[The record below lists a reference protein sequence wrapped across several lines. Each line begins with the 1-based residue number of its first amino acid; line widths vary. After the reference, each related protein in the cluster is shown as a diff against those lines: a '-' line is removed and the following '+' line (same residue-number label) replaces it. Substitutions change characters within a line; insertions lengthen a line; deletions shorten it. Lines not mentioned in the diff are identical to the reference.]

1 MLKRG
6 RGGQNAVVK
15 IILSETAV
23 IKEVIF
29 KGGIGKRGDKT
40 PFQIMVMVA
49 QVKRVYSSKQHE
61 EKMH

>member
-1 MLKRG
+1 M
-6 RGGQNAVVK
+6 K

-23 IKEVIF
+23 IKEVIL

-49 QVKRVYSSKQHE
+49 QVKRGYSSKQHE